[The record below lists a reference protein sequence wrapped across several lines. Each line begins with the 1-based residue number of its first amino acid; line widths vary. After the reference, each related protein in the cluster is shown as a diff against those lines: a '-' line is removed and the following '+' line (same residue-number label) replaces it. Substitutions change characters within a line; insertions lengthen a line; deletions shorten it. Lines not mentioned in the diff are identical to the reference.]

1 MGYLRRSKNTEKD
14 TCLTTMIAGELQSLI
29 DNHW

>member
-1 MGYLRRSKNTEKD
+1 
-14 TCLTTMIAGELQSLI
+14 MIAGELQSLI